1 MTESSVGDAA
11 GFDRLLPFSIPP
23 RNVRGRV
30 VRLGPVLDEI
40 LGAHD
45 YPPALKHLL
54 AEALVLAAL
63 VGGLLKQADGQL
75 TLQAQAPG
83 GVIELLVCDFRGGEL
98 RGYAMHD
105 ADRFA
110 SIGANAT
117 LPTLFG
123 EGRLALTFDLDS
135 SGERYQGI
143 VPLEGDTLASAVEH
157 YFAQSEQ
164 IPTLIKVAV
173 RATAQG
179 CIAGGLLVQHVA
191 EGEVGRER
199 LHVRMDHPEW
209 EHVAILAG
217 SLRHDELVDP
227 DLAPDALI
235 WRLFHEEDEI
245 RVQDALALTRGCRC
259 STVHFEQVLA
269 RFPSDERRDMRD
281 DNGMIVVDC
290 AFCSRKFVIED

>member
-1 MTESSVGDAA
+1 MTGSALPDIA
-11 GFDRLLPFSIPP
+11 GFDRLLPFSIPG

-30 VRLGPVLDEI
+30 VRLGPLLDEI

-63 VGGLLKQADGQL
+63 MGGLIKQAEGQL
-75 TLQAQAPG
+75 TLQAQAPD
-83 GVIELLVCDFRGGEL
+83 GVVELLVCDFRNGEL

-105 ADRFA
+105 PERFA
-110 SIGANAT
+110 TIGANAP
-117 LPTLFG
+117 LSALFG
-123 EGRLALTFDLDS
+123 DGRLAITFDLDS
-135 SGERYQGI
+135 QGERYQGI
-143 VPLEGDTLASAVEH
+143 VPLEGDTLAAAVEH

-164 IPTLIKVAV
+164 IPTLIRVAV
-173 RATAQG
+173 KATGQG

-209 EHVAILAG
+209 DHVAILAG
-217 SLRHDELVDP
+217 SLRHEELVDP
-227 DLAPDALI
+227 DLGPDVLI

-245 RVQDALALTRGCRC
+245 RVQEATALRRGCRC
-259 STVHFEQVLA
+259 STIHFEQVLA
-269 RFPSDERRDMRD
+269 RFPSDERREMRD
-281 DNGMIVVDC
+281 DNGIIVVDC
-290 AFCSRKFVIED
+290 AFCSRKFLIED